1 MSSASFDLDPIG
13 YLDESRNLAE
23 ELERARN
30 EADFAYAQVAA
41 LQDLLEAAERKCDA
55 YMQDATRY
63 QYLRRGG
70 VTRLDFERDATG
82 RRDYGGGDDFDAN
95 VDRNMDIDN
104 FLGIR

>member
-1 MSSASFDLDPIG
+1 MSSTSFDLDPIG
-13 YLDESRNLAE
+13 YLDESLNLAE

-30 EADFAYAQVAA
+30 ELDFAYGQINA
-41 LQDLLEAAERKCDA
+41 LRDLVDA
-55 YMQDATRY
+55 LMQKNDGYLQDATRY

-82 RRDYGGGDDFDAN
+82 RRNYGGGDDFDAN

-104 FLGIR
+104 FLGI